1 MLWRDAAFRKFSHAP
16 DDSSARD
23 RHPEPAAAGEGSLFD
38 RRIAGYSKPAERSF
52 IAALLRMTAQRL
64 GSSRG
69 ITQHC
74 VPPSLTAPDPHVSL
88 RDGMTSTDPSSARK
102 RIAVIPGDGIGKEV
116 IPEAVK
122 VLQAAAQAGSREVKL
137 TEFDWG
143 ADRYLRDGVTLPA
156 DAVEMFHRD
165 FDAILLGAMGDPRV
179 PSNVHAADILLGVRF
194 KLDLY
199 VNARP
204 CVLFDKK
211 FTPLK
216 DRTEKDV
223 QIMVFRENTEGLY
236 VGMGG
241 NFKKG
246 TADEVAIQE
255 DLNTR
260 KGVERII
267 RYAFEYAKARGLTKV
282 CMSDK
287 SNALTFGHDLWQRVF
302 KIVRAEYPGIEA
314 SHQYIDN
321 LLMQMVRDPAQ
332 FQVIVTSN
340 LFGDIASDL
349 GAQLAGGLGL
359 APSGNIYPGQVSLFE
374 PVHGSAPNIAGK
386 GIANPMGAIL
396 TVGMMFEFL
405 GWEAKAQAID
415 KAVRAALREGKVPAE
430 LGGSLGTKAAGDW
443 VAEAVAKG

>member
-1 MLWRDAAFRKFSHAP
+1 MLVFKTP
-16 DDSSARD
+16 
-23 RHPEPAAAGEGSLFD
+23 
-38 RRIAGYSKPAERSF
+38 
-52 IAALLRMTAQRL
+52 MTNE
-64 GSSRG
+64 
-69 ITQHC
+69 TKN
-74 VPPSLTAPDPHVSL
+74 V
-88 RDGMTSTDPSSARK
+88 K

-122 VLQAAAQAGSREVKL
+122 VMKAAAAAGGKEVKL
-137 TEFDWG
+137 TDFDWG
-143 ADRYLRDGVTLPA
+143 ADRYLRDGTTLPS

-165 FDAILLGAMGDPRV
+165 FDAILMGAMGDPRV
-179 PSNVHAADILLGVRF
+179 PTNLHAADILLGLRF

-204 CVLFDKK
+204 CILFDKR

-216 DRTEKDV
+216 DRVEKD
-223 QIMVFRENTEGLY
+223 IHFMVIRENTEGLY

-246 TADEVAIQE
+246 TADEVAVQE

-267 RYAFEYAKARGLTKV
+267 RYAFEWAKVHRLKRV

-287 SNALTFGHDLWQRVF
+287 SNAMTFAHDLWQRVF
-302 KIVRAEYPGIEA
+302 KLVKAEYPEIES

-321 LLMQMVRDPAQ
+321 LLMQMVRDPSQ
-332 FQVIVTSN
+332 FDVIVTGN

-359 APSGNIYPGQVSLFE
+359 APSGNIHPGQVSLFE
-374 PVHGSAPNIAGK
+374 PVHGSAPAIAGK
-386 GIANPMGAIL
+386 GIANPMGSIL
-396 TVGMMFEFL
+396 TVGMMFDFL
-405 GWEAKAQAID
+405 GWQAEAQAID
-415 KAVRAALREGKVPAE
+415 KAVRAALKEGKTPAE
-430 LGGSLGTKAAGDW
+430 LGGALSTR
-443 VAEAVAKG
+443 E